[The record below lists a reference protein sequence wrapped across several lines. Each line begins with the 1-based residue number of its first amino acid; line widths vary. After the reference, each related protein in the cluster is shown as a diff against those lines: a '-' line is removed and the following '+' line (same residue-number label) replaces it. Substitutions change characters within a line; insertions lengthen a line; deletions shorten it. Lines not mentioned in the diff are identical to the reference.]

1 VRIVARK
8 TIKDFRE
15 ANREAEQPLKS
26 WFREV
31 ERADWATP
39 HEVKLAYR
47 NSSVIG
53 NGRIVF
59 NIAGNKYRLVVK
71 FNYAY
76 RVSYIRFIGTHVHY
90 DAIDA
95 ENI

>member
-1 VRIVARK
+1 MRIVARK

-15 ANREAEQPLKS
+15 ANEDAEQPLKS
-26 WFREV
+26 WFREA

-39 HEVKLAYR
+39 HEVKAAYR
-47 NSSVIG
+47 NASVIG

-59 NIAGNKYRLVVK
+59 NIAGNKYRLVVR

-76 RVSYIRFIGTHVHY
+76 RVGYIRFIGTHAQY